1 MYNLIRRIVAAASLW
16 PMHFI
21 DQATIIASSGA
32 GGDGSRHFR
41 REKHV
46 PQGGP
51 DGGDGGRG
59 GDVQVVADDRSRSLL
74 DYHYLRQYAA
84 EPGKPGQGQNK
95 TGRDGAGL
103 LLQVPPGTQ
112 VYDADSGELLVDLC
126 VAGQRAILLRG
137 GNGGWGNV
145 HFATATRQAPDR
157 ANQGQPAVALNL
169 RFDLKMLADVA
180 LVGLPNVGKSSLIR
194 AISASQAVVAD
205 YPFTTLVPNLGVVR
219 HKGKVFTVADIPG
232 LIAGAAQ
239 GAGLGLRFLRHVERC
254 RLIALLVSPTDEVAA
269 PEALATLRA
278 ELAAY
283 QPQLADRPQMVL
295 LSKADLLGP
304 EADDQARELA
314 ALIGEPVMA
323 ISAVAR
329 TGLQPWLDAVAGHFE
344 RPLPEPTTEFDP
356 CAADAPVVQP
366 APRPAPT
373 RRAKFSKQGKSKLP
387 NPRI

>member
-1 MYNLIRRIVAAASLW
+1 
-16 PMHFI
+16 MHFI

-32 GGDGSRHFR
+32 GGVGSRHFR

-103 LLQVPPGTQ
+103 VLQVPPGTQ

-157 ANQGQPAVALNL
+157 ANQGQPTVTLNL

-254 RLIALLVSPTDEVAA
+254 RLIALLVSPTDEIPA

-283 QPQLADRPQMVL
+283 QPGLADRPQMVL

-329 TGLQPWLDAVAGHFE
+329 TGLQLWLDAVAVHFE
-344 RPLPEPTTEFDP
+344 RPLPAATTEFDP
-356 CAADAPVVQP
+356 CAAEAPVVQP
-366 APRPAPT
+366 TTKPAPT
-373 RRAKFSKQGKSKLP
+373 RRAKFSKQGKSKMP
-387 NPRI
+387 TPRI